1 MADQISVD
9 QGTGGKDYP
18 LVRPSR
24 QLGRL
29 IADMFLLYV
38 DDHCEF
44 VAPFHVSWL
53 SGFGTAAAETAAG
66 LLAYDITIRDAYD
79 TVVFESAD
87 AEIVSSAWGDK
98 TIVEWSNPEVG
109 SICRVVFYN
118 DALADWSSSFNPDSA
133 VINPRVI
140 QRKPAAVDKLIVETS
155 TTDVTIDGDETVQY
169 SEGYNIALKSS
180 TDDPAD
186 GEQRGSTI
194 TVDCTPGAGLGRYP
208 GCDPTP
214 VLRRLAGVTP
224 RETGDVSLTAQQCF
238 RAELVPTSSDADS
251 VTVQP
256 GVIRIATSCG
266 PCEKCEQFAAVY
278 EAYRRLHLKYKALGR
293 RAEAVRDQRKANI
306 LRWNTSIACRQG
318 TTLRLLAVPIGACR
332 LLVVGSLCNTDR
344 EGLGGGSSRSLR
356 LHPRRNEHRR
366 AHLCAAAQP
375 HRRPRAADPPGHP
388 YRGDLFD
395 GQALRV
401 SPYRA
406 HGQPDPPR
414 LGPRGGDRQQQAGGR
429 RLDAPGGVRPA
440 VPRPRRGLGLS
451 LAARLGPA
459 GAGESRRAAGRGGRR
474 RRGRD
479 PLPRPEAT
487 ARITRGGLS
496 RHAQHKT
503 LESAC

>member
-332 LLVVGSLCNTDR
+332 LLVVGSLCNTDDGPLR
-344 EGLGGGSSRSLR
+344 NVGLQFTFEGEADSNCL
-356 LHPRRNEHRR
+356 
-366 AHLCAAAQP
+366 LCRTA
-375 HRRPRAADPPGHP
+375 
-388 YRGDLFD
+388 
-395 GQALRV
+395 
-401 SPYRA
+401 
-406 HGQPDPPR
+406 
-414 LGPRGGDRQQQAGGR
+414 
-429 RLDAPGGVRPA
+429 
-440 VPRPRRGLGLS
+440 
-451 LAARLGPA
+451 
-459 GAGESRRAAGRGGRR
+459 R
-474 RRGRD
+474 RRGNRD
-479 PLPRPEAT
+479 VNTRIPPGSWMPYNLTAVDGGYSGSFDCIDPGSQGMLAFQLYFAGAVEGQAITVNLEAT
-487 ARITRGGLS
+487 GHTVPPVSMTANLNCQAS
-496 RHAQHKT
+496 YDPSCCET
-503 LESAC
+503 LGTTTTSA